1 MENLPAALPA
11 GPFSTLKTP
20 KVRESPVG
28 HVDELAPQPIV
39 VQNNAAPDIRRNI
52 HGAVGD
58 VVDVREDRV
67 GCQGVFLR

>member
-28 HVDELAPQPIV
+28 HGDKFAPEAVV
-39 VQNNAAPDIRRNI
+39 VQNNAAPDIPRNI
-52 HGAVGD
+52 HGALGD